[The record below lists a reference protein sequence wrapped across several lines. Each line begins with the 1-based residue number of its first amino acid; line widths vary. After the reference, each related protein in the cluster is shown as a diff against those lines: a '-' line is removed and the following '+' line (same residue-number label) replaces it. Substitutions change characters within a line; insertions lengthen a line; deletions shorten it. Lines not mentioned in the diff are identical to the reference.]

1 MKKSKSEATAGE
13 RRFLLYNYLIKNT
26 WEGHTKTRT
35 DIFDH
40 LLLKHGIEKTNIK
53 TFYADLAALER
64 ETYGLKIQYDR
75 KSHGYWVMNPMF
87 SKDELRWMVDSIQAS
102 KFLTQKKADTIT
114 EKIRSLAGEEDQIAL
129 RRPAF
134 VSNRVR
140 NMNESVV
147 EESTIIYE
155 AISSNRKISFR
166 YFHRTPD
173 RRNPLKYSKA
183 GNRVVVSP
191 FALLWD
197 NGNYYMYAYNSD
209 LKKFMTYRVDRMD
222 TIKIDEM
229 WREGFEEYE
238 QKNITNRKAVVFDM
252 YHGEAHRVNLIC
264 HNTITDAII
273 DQFGYNNIMAPIDET
288 HFKTT
293 VAVELSPPF
302 YAWVAT
308 FGKRIKIVEPQ
319 EAVDGMKK
327 FLQKACEMYEENGE
341 K

>member
-1 MKKSKSEATAGE
+1 MSVDDKGLVTALGE
-13 RRFLLYNYLIKNT
+13 
-26 WEGHTKTRT
+26 G
-35 DIFDH
+35 
-40 LLLKHGIEKTNIK
+40 
-53 TFYADLAALER
+53 
-64 ETYGLKIQYDR
+64 
-75 KSHGYWVMNPMF
+75 V
-87 SKDELRWMVDSIQAS
+87 
-102 KFLTQKKADTIT
+102 
-114 EKIRSLAGEEDQIAL
+114 
-129 RRPAF
+129 AF
-134 VSNRVR
+134 VDVKSGELV
-140 NMNESVV
+140 
-147 EESTIIYE
+147 
-155 AISSNRKISFR
+155 
-166 YFHRTPD
+166 
-173 RRNPLKYSKA
+173 
-183 GNRVVVSP
+183 
-191 FALLWD
+191 
-197 NGNYYMYAYNSD
+197 
-209 LKKFMTYRVDRMD
+209 D

-252 YHGEAHRVNLIC
+252 YHGEAHRANLIC

-308 FGKRIKIVEPQ
+308 FGKRIRIVEPA